1 MERYF
6 GTYQTFQTASRKDAA
21 ALLGSDNL
29 VGDRFTVDCTIDGG
43 VQKAW
48 LVNKFGQRVG
58 YFDPSFS
65 RELSLLRAGDMN
77 IVALLSF
84 VAFTE
89 QPEPGHYWGEAA
101 VVAYSKRDDAAF
113 GPFVDQVAK
122 LIGQGIRPALS
133 LRDEGVQRVLESQG
147 SWVPSDR
154 VPLPQKQ
161 KGMAILK
168 RRRSFT
174 DSLVEQGRKGNK
186 GCYLLS
192 WAFLLALVAATIF
205 GLKSCG
211 VF

>member
-21 ALLGSDNL
+21 GLLGSDNL
-29 VGDRFTVDCTIDGG
+29 IGDRYTIDCTIENG

-48 LVNKFGQRVG
+48 LVNKFGARIG
-58 YFDPSFS
+58 YFDPDFS
-65 RELSLLRAGDMN
+65 RQLSLLKAADMTL
-77 IVALLSF
+77 VGMLSF

-89 QPEPGHYWGEAA
+89 HPEPGHYWGEAA
-101 VVAYSKRDDAAF
+101 VVAFPTADNAIFDT
-113 GPFVDQVAK
+113 FVNGCAD
-122 LIGQGIRPALS
+122 LIGKGIRPKLS
-133 LRDEGVQRVLESQG
+133 LGEEGVDRIVESEG
-147 SWVPSDR
+147 TWIPADR
-154 VPLPQKQ
+154 VPMPQKE

-168 RRRSFT
+168 RRKSFT
-174 DSLVEQGRKGNK
+174 DALVEEGRKGNK

-192 WAFLLALVAATIF
+192 WALLLALVAAVVF

>member
-6 GTYQTFQTASRKDAA
+6 GTYQTFRTASRKDAA

-29 VGDRFTVDCTIDGG
+29 VGDRYTIDCTIEEGI
-43 VQKAW
+43 QKAW
-48 LVNKFGQRVG
+48 LVNRFGARVG

-65 RELSLLRAGDMN
+65 RELSLMRAGDMTM
-77 IVALLSF
+77 IGILSF

-89 QPEPGHYWGEAA
+89 QPEPGYYWGEAA
-101 VVAYSKRDDAAF
+101 VIAFDPHHAESFEKFTAGAAT
-113 GPFVDQVAK
+113 
-122 LIGQGIRPALS
+122 LIGKGIRPKLS
-133 LRDEGVQRVLESQG
+133 LGEEGVERIEESG
-147 SWVPSDR
+147 GTWIPADR
-154 VPLPQKQ
+154 VPLPQKE

-174 DSLVEQGRKGNK
+174 DALVEEGRKGNK

-192 WAFLLALVAATIF
+192 WGLLLALVATAVL